1 MAGKGVGGR
10 GFLSRG
16 NRKMPHAGVGE
27 KKPRTD
33 GKHGTVCAGGGA
45 HGYSGSDDEARGL
58 GVGVMEKRLGFF
70 VGNTVVPGESCQ
82 LRNTDVLIGRKS
94 VGRRDA

>member
-1 MAGKGVGGR
+1 MAGKGGGGR
-10 GFLSRG
+10 GFLSGG

-27 KKPRTD
+27 KKPRTNAKD
-33 GKHGTVCAGGGA
+33 GTVCAGGGA
-45 HGYSGSDDEARGL
+45 HGDSGSDDEARGPD
-58 GVGVMEKRLGFF
+58 VGAMEKRRGFF
-70 VGNTVVPGESCQ
+70 VGNTAMLGASCQ